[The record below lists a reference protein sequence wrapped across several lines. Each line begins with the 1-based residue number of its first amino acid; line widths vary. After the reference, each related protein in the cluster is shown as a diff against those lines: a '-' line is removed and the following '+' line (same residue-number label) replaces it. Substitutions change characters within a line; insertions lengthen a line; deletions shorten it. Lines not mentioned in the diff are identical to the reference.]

1 MKLVE
6 ITTLHVYKEKYPFL
20 MWNSYV
26 LISFFFFKSD
36 TTQEMPIANVRGV
49 PKKLL
54 TEF

>member
-26 LISFFFFKSD
+26 PISLFFKSD
-36 TTQEMPIANVRGV
+36 ITQEMLMANVRGV

-54 TEF
+54 TEY